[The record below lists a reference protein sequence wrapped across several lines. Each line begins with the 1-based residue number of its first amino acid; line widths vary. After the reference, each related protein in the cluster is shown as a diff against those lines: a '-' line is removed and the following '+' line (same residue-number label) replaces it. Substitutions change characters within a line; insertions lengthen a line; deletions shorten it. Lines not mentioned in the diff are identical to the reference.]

1 MSNSVALPADV
12 FVRHSEQDV
21 VAAYS
26 PQKDFYSLERLY
38 TIENPFEVKS
48 FLAAHPNLKDYLFET
63 REQIERFFGDSALEI
78 CLKHDSDPEE
88 DYEGLFVIIK
98 THLSS
103 EEALDLLDKF
113 DDEWFLDYVPPEVS
127 SIFTVK
133 VRPV

>member
-12 FVRHSEQDV
+12 FAGHSEQDV
-21 VAAYS
+21 AAAYS

-63 REQIERFFGDSALEI
+63 HEQIERFFGNSALEI

-88 DYEGLFVIIK
+88 DYEGLFVIVE
-98 THLSS
+98 THLSP

-113 DDEWFLDYVPPEVS
+113 DDEWFLDHVPPEVS
-127 SIFTVK
+127 SILTVG
-133 VRPV
+133 V

>member
-1 MSNSVALPADV
+1 MPNSVALPADV
-12 FVRHSEQDV
+12 FVRHSEQDG

-38 TIENPFEVKS
+38 TIENPFAVKS

-63 REQIERFFGDSALEI
+63 HEQIERFFGDSALEI
-78 CLKHDSDPEE
+78 SLKHDSDPEE
-88 DYEGLFVIIK
+88 DYEGLFVIVK

-103 EEALDLLDKF
+103 EEALDFLDKF
-113 DDEWFLDYVPPEVS
+113 DFEWFLDQVPPEII
-127 SIFTVK
+127 SILTVT